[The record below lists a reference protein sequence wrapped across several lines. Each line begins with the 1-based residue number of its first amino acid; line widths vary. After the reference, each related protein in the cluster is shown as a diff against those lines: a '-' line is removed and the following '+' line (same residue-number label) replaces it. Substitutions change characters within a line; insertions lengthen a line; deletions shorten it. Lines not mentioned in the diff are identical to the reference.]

1 MDQREVFGVEL
12 RRRRVAAGKSL
23 KALSAELN
31 YSKGHISKIETG
43 ATRPTTQFARLADA
57 VLAADGA
64 LSRLVPHDS
73 AHDSPGGAPEADPF
87 PLNLDVPDLRVNR
100 AAAEA
105 VAEDDA
111 TEVLLRVQFDTIR
124 EMGKRVE
131 PRLVIPTLTAQ
142 LQSLRAVLLA
152 ARQPEARRRLGLL
165 AARYVEYLG
174 WMAQEAGL
182 RDEATRRTMQFAA
195 LAVDAGDPGL
205 ASYALV
211 RRAELAMYAGDAIST
226 IELAQRA
233 LADPHADPRIRGL
246 ALHRLAQGY
255 AQRGEYSLSRT
266 ALDDADLALAESS
279 DSGPGGP
286 VIGSSTI
293 ADLGGVV
300 AGWCLYDLGRPA
312 EAADLLEL
320 ALSRTA
326 PEARRARA
334 LHGVRLALAHE
345 AAGELDRM
353 YATAMRALDDARP
366 LGSATVRSQLQR
378 LSWAV
383 QRRHGHPPA
392 RELHLEITAA
402 LHDGDPM

>member
-12 RRRRVAAGKSL
+12 RKRRVAAGKSL
-23 KALSAELN
+23 RGLSGELH

-43 ATRPTTQFARLADA
+43 ATRPTPQFARLADA
-57 VLAADGA
+57 VLAADGE
-64 LSRLVPHDS
+64 LSRLVPHDE
-73 AHDSPGGAPEADPF
+73 PGTALAADPF
-87 PLNLDVPDLRVNR
+87 PSHLDVPELRVSR
-100 AAAEA
+100 GAAEA

-111 TEVLLRVQFDTIR
+111 TEVLLRTQFDTIR

-131 PRLVIPTLTAQ
+131 PRLVIPVLTAQ
-142 LQSLRAVLLA
+142 LQSLHAVLSA

-165 AARYVEYLG
+165 TARYAEYLG

-182 RDEATRRTMQFAA
+182 REEATKRTMQFAA
-195 LAVDAGDPGL
+195 LAVEIGDPGL

-233 LADPHADPRIRGL
+233 LADPHADARIRGL

-266 ALDDADLALAESS
+266 ALDDADVALAVSSS
-279 DSGPGGP
+279 DAGPGGP
-286 VIGSSTI
+286 VLGPSTV

-312 EAADLLEL
+312 EAAELLER

-326 PEARRARA
+326 PDSRRARA

-353 YATAMRALDDARP
+353 CDAAMRALADALP

-392 RELHLEITAA
+392 RDLHLAITAF
-402 LHDGDPM
+402 LHDGESA